1 MMGKSP
7 LAKAL
12 VGKQVNLPPALKAK
26 IKASPEP
33 GSSPAKIIPLLAGKA
48 AALIGKKLL
57 AKGVAKAGAKAAAK
71 AGTKA
76 ATKKAS
82 GKLMEKAGKK
92 LIDNKDNIRSK
103 MKSRM
108 QGKGEEEKKAPA
120 ANISSSNPYAS
131 QNTVLQMKGKK
142 PSPVKQE
149 VDPKSVSGS
158 YELSKRLS
166 ESRKNSTTEG
176 KEGDMSSF
184 ANMFRSTSSAYNGA
198 TQTAKEEAKK
208 TSSDKVS
215 DTPPM
220 KPIERALQ
228 ERGAAMIK
236 RGQVKGNQRA
246 YDRAKRQGYDAEAVT
261 GLTEGRGP
269 KSGSGGKTSRSINR
283 QITKSDKSADRVVK
297 QGKRQEERTERV
309 ALRNAP
315 KSPKAA
321 KAAKVEK
328 TAKVE
333 QAAKVDEPL
342 NKRQQKRADKKV
354 EGYVKPLRKGQKR
367 RQVKKTR
374 KESIKATE
382 QFEKATKQ
390 PSKTKLKVP
399 SSVAKVPVAKR
410 PALYDDG
417 YKDESTKSKSNPV
430 ENAYTP
436 TTKKQKNKTAKGESR
451 IESKRIR
458 KTKNKETGKR
468 IKRGET
474 DDSFSGAKMVDGK
487 VQLNTKRQALKDEKE
502 KRKNIGK
509 PPTKMKTKTPNK
521 MMKKAP
527 SKMMKKAPA
536 KMMKKAPA
544 KMMKKKK

>member
-7 LAKAL
+7 LTKKL
-12 VGKQVNLPPALKAK
+12 IGNQHRLPAELKAK
-26 IKASPEP
+26 IQASPEP

-82 GKLMEKAGKK
+82 GKLMEKSGKS
-92 LIDNKDNIRSK
+92 LIDNEDNIRSK
-103 MKSRM
+103 MKSKI
-108 QGKGEEEKKAPA
+108 QNKDEEDKKAPTTSL
-120 ANISSSNPYAS
+120 SSSNPYAN
-131 QNTVLQMKGKK
+131 QNTALQMKGKK
-142 PSPVKQE
+142 PSPAKKE
-149 VDPKSVSGS
+149 SDINFLGELKKEKPKSF
-158 YELSKRLS
+158 LSKNR
-166 ESRKNSTTEG
+166 EKNQ
-176 KEGDMSSF
+176 
-184 ANMFRSTSSAYNGA
+184 SSAINFETMFGKKSLANHFINQNTGFQQTA
-198 TQTAKEEAKK
+198 TEKAKEEAKK
-208 TSSDKVS
+208 TSSDTGS

-220 KPIERALQ
+220 KPIERAFQ
-228 ERGAAMIK
+228 ERGAAIIK
-236 RGQVKGNQRA
+236 RGQEKGAQRA
-246 YDRAKRQGYDAEAVT
+246 LDRSKG
-261 GLTEGRGP
+261 
-269 KSGSGGKTSRSINR
+269 SSGGTSRSINR
-283 QITKSDKSADRVVK
+283 QITKSEKSANRVVK
-297 QGKRQEERTERV
+297 QGKRQEERTKRV

-315 KSPKAA
+315 KSPKAK
-321 KAAKVEK
+321 KADKVVKADKAIPNPTKDQEKGQGIIEKVTVEK
-328 TAKVE
+328 TS
-333 QAAKVDEPL
+333 
-342 NKRQQKRADKKV
+342 
-354 EGYVKPLRKGQKR
+354 KPN
-367 RQVKKTR
+367 
-374 KESIKATE
+374 S
-382 QFEKATKQ
+382 
-390 PSKTKLKVP
+390 
-399 SSVAKVPVAKR
+399 
-410 PALYDDG
+410 
-417 YKDESTKSKSNPV
+417 V

-436 TTKKQKNKTAKGESR
+436 STKKQKNKKAKSDSR

-474 DDSFSGAKMVDGK
+474 DDSFSGGKMVDGK

-509 PPTKMKTKTPNK
+509 SPAEMKTKTPNKMMKKAPNK